1 MATSFSPTPSASAA
15 TSANPMLLSDE
26 EFEKYR
32 YKIDPPADTAAFAI
46 LNIFEHA
53 TVYQILGS
61 LQKNTDTVSFDDLNK
76 LSYTTEKSDPKAR
89 EFIIRFMKEKIDGYF
104 NDRTHFQFTPDEK
117 ECLQKAAIFFNL
129 HMTECTLA
137 LAVRSL
143 LKQYA
148 AFKSTNVLTYTQ
160 LLPKYPYRRIISTMQ
175 FVMDVMDV
183 KAFEPDGYGIV
194 AIQKL
199 RLVHALIRNR
209 IDRNTIEKKEGRM
222 WNMEWGAPIN
232 QQDMIFAVHTF
243 SLEVV
248 HGLIAS
254 GEKVTNE
261 ELQNYYRAWHLI
273 GKALGVLDEL
283 NPSDYYI
290 GYQLQNRIYKKEFVS
305 QNPNG
310 PELAEPL
317 INFLVEVLPMAKRKG
332 VYGLVKLFNDKKDYD
347 PIFKDILHLDLSEAS
362 KFYTSLYNA
371 QDNFRHFLV
380 RAKYF
385 FLPKAKRSD
394 YFRDL
399 AKNEHKF
406 FESIIGVAKTWTN
419 SHFRIADAFGTQA
432 AIENEEEAKKMPM
445 WKRAIKYFFPKAEI
459 T

>member
-1 MATSFSPTPSASAA
+1 MASSAASAL
-15 TSANPMLLSDE
+15 SAPSVNPMLLSDE

-46 LNIFEHA
+46 LNFFDHGQ
-53 TVYQILGS
+53 VYQILAG
-61 LQKNTDTVSFDDLNK
+61 LEKNTDKVSFDVIDK
-76 LSYTTEKSDPKAR
+76 LSYETKGDPAQV
-89 EFIIRFMKEKIDGYF
+89 EFIKNFMKGKIDEYF
-104 NDRTHFQFTPDEK
+104 NDRRHFQFTPEEK
-117 ECLQKAAIFFNL
+117 ECLKQAAIFFNL

-183 KAFEPDGYGIV
+183 KAFEPEGYGIV

-209 IDRNTIEKKEGRM
+209 IERNTLEKKEGQM
-222 WNMEWGAPIN
+222 WNQEWGLPIN

-243 SLEVV
+243 SLEVL

-254 GEKVTNE
+254 GEKVSNE
-261 ELQNYYRAWHLI
+261 EIQNYYYAWHLI
-273 GKALGVLDEL
+273 GKALGVKDEL
-283 NPSDYYI
+283 NPSEYYI
-290 GYQLQNRIYKKEFVS
+290 GWQVQNRIYKKEFVNP
-305 QNPNG
+305 NPNG
-310 PELAEPL
+310 PALAEPL
-317 INFLVEVLPMAKRKG
+317 INFMVEVLPLAKRKG

-347 PIFKDILHLDLSEAS
+347 PVFKDILHLDLSQSS
-362 KFYTSLYNA
+362 KFYTTMYNA

-385 FLPKAKRSD
+385 FLPKAQRSD
-394 YFRDL
+394 YFKDL

-406 FESIIGVAKTWTN
+406 FESIIGIAKTWTN

-432 AIENEEEAKKMPM
+432 AEEHDTETKKMPM
-445 WKRAIKYFFPKAEI
+445 WKRAIKYFFPNAEI
-459 T
+459 N

>member
-1 MATSFSPTPSASAA
+1 MSSSASSAS
-15 TSANPMLLSDE
+15 SANPMLLSDE

-46 LNIFEHA
+46 LNFVDHA
-53 TVYQILGS
+53 TVYRILGG
-61 LQKNTDTVSFDDLNK
+61 LEKNSDQVSFEDIRK
-76 LSYTTEKSDPKAR
+76 LSYEVKPDADPKQV
-89 EFIIRFMKEKIDGYF
+89 EFLVNYMKNEIDKYF
-104 NDRTHFQFTPDEK
+104 KDRTHFQFTPEEK
-117 ECLQKAAIFFNL
+117 ECLKQAAIFFNL

-209 IDRNTIEKKEGRM
+209 IERNTLEKKEGAM
-222 WNMEWGAPIN
+222 WNNEWGSPIN

-243 SLEVV
+243 SLEVI

-254 GEKVTNE
+254 GEKVSKE
-261 ELQNYYRAWHLI
+261 EIQNYYYAWHLI

-283 NPSDYYI
+283 NPSEYYI
-290 GYQLQNRIYKKEFVS
+290 GYQVQNRIYKKEFVNP
-305 QNPNG
+305 NPNG
-310 PELAEPL
+310 PALAEPL
-317 INFLVEVLPMAKRKG
+317 IKFLVEVLPLAKRKG
-332 VYGLVKLFNDKKDYD
+332 VLGLVKLFNDKKDYD
-347 PIFKDILHLDLSEAS
+347 PVFRDILHLDLSEAS
-362 KFYTSLYNA
+362 KFYTTMYNA

-380 RAKYF
+380 SAKYF
-385 FLPKAKRSD
+385 FLPKARRSD
-394 YFRDL
+394 YFKDL

-432 AIENEEEAKKMPM
+432 AEEHDAENKKMPM
-445 WKRAIKYFFPKAEI
+445 WKRAIKYFFPNAEI

>member
-1 MATSFSPTPSASAA
+1 MVSPVA
-15 TSANPMLLSDE
+15 SANPMLLSDE

-46 LNIFEHA
+46 LNFFDHGQ
-53 TVYQILGS
+53 VYQILAG
-61 LQKNTDTVSFDDLNK
+61 LEKNTDKVSFEIIDK
-76 LSYTTEKSDPKAR
+76 LSYETKGDPAQV
-89 EFIIRFMKEKIDGYF
+89 EFIKNFMKGKIDEYF
-104 NDRTHFQFTPDEK
+104 NDRRHFQFTPEEK
-117 ECLQKAAIFFNL
+117 ECLTQAAIFFNL

-183 KAFEPDGYGIV
+183 KAFEPEGYGIV

-209 IDRNTIEKKEGRM
+209 IERNTLEKKEGQM
-222 WNMEWGAPIN
+222 WNQEWGLPIN

-243 SLEVV
+243 SLEVL

-254 GEKVTNE
+254 GEKVSNE
-261 ELQNYYRAWHLI
+261 EIQNYYYAWHLI
-273 GKALGVLDEL
+273 GKALGVKDEL
-283 NPSDYYI
+283 NPSEYYI
-290 GYQLQNRIYKKEFVS
+290 GWQVQNRIYKKEFVNP
-305 QNPNG
+305 NPNG
-310 PELAEPL
+310 PPLAEPL
-317 INFLVEVLPMAKRKG
+317 INFMVEVLPLAKRKG

-347 PIFKDILHLDLSEAS
+347 PVFKDILHLDLSQSS
-362 KFYTSLYNA
+362 KFYTTMYNA

-385 FLPKAKRSD
+385 FLPRAKRSD
-394 YFRDL
+394 YFKDL

-406 FESIIGVAKTWTN
+406 FESIIGVAKT
-419 SHFRIADAFGTQA
+419 
-432 AIENEEEAKKMPM
+432 
-445 WKRAIKYFFPKAEI
+445 
-459 T
+459 